1 VAFHNSWVGSLTNL
15 RYLNL
20 SFYGFG
26 GSIPTQL
33 GSLTHLRYL
42 DLSFNK
48 LDGKLPYQL
57 ANLSQLR
64 YLDLG
69 RNSFSRALPFQ
80 VGNLPLLH
88 TLRLAGNF
96 GVKPKVAEWLSNLSY
111 LTNLSLYYLHNLDW
125 LLYRYWARPGP
136 TCLPDS
142 QSSLTERLI
151 SQYLQKSGRTAGRP
165 RPSYTWPTDEWP
177 RPSYTWPTDEWPRLP
192 YTWPIDEWPRPLH
205 TWPTDEWPKPLET

>member
-1 VAFHNSWVGSLTNL
+1 MLSCYLYALLLLFLFFHLASSIHPFNNTSQIKYIIEKERHALLHFKHGVAFHNSWVGSLTNL

-57 ANLSQLR
+57 TNLSLLR

-96 GVKPKVAEWLSNLSY
+96 GVKPKDAEWLSNLSY

-125 LLYRYWARPGP
+125 LQLFFQ
-136 TCLPDS
+136 T
-142 QSSLTERLI
+142 
-151 SQYLQKSGRTAGRP
+151 
-165 RPSYTWPTDEWP
+165 
-177 RPSYTWPTDEWPRLP
+177 
-192 YTWPIDEWPRPLH
+192 
-205 TWPTDEWPKPLET
+205 